1 VTPLYEPNS
10 NYLKTFPLLSFYF
23 YLLSCLIIILAT
35 QSVSMAL
42 NYIWIAFFLIGF
54 LVALGQ
60 LIFAGNTQIF
70 NDLVNSVFSNAKTGF
85 EISLGLTGALTV
97 WMGLLKVG
105 EKGGVVSI
113 LGRFMGPLFEKIF
126 PGLPK
131 GHPAYGSIMLNISA
145 NMLGLDNAATPLG
158 LKAMKEL
165 QEVNPDKETASNAQ
179 IMFLVLN
186 AAGFTI
192 IPVSIIVYRTQL
204 GAVNPAD
211 IFIPIMIST
220 FAASLTGMISVAI
233 IQKINL
239 FDKVILAYLGGLT
252 AIIIGIIFYFSRLPK
267 EQIST
272 ISTFSANFILMSI
285 IVLFIVLAFVKKVNV
300 YDSFIEGAKDGF
312 NTAIRIIP
320 FLVAILVA
328 IGIFRASGALD
339 FLISGI
345 AKFFDWLGI
354 DTQFTGALPVAFMK
368 PLSGSGAR
376 GLMIDAM
383 KSNGPDSFIGRL
395 SCTLQGTTDTTFY
408 IIAVYFGSVG
418 IKNTRYSIGCGLLAD
433 LAGFVTAIFVAYLF
447 FT

>member
-1 VTPLYEPNS
+1 
-10 NYLKTFPLLSFYF
+10 
-23 YLLSCLIIILAT
+23 
-35 QSVSMAL
+35 MAL

-70 NDLVNSVFSNAKTGF
+70 NDLVNSVFLNAKTGF

-113 LGRFMGPLFEKIF
+113 LGRIMGPLFEKIF

-158 LKAMKEL
+158 LKAMKEM
-165 QEVNPDKETASNAQ
+165 QEVNPDKDTASNAQ

-192 IPVSIIVYRTQL
+192 IPVTIIVYRTQL

-211 IFIPIMIST
+211 IFIPILIST
-220 FAASLTGMISVAI
+220 FAASITGMISVAI

-239 FDKVILAYLGGLT
+239 FDKVILSYLGGLT
-252 AIIIGIIFYFSRLPK
+252 AIIVGIIFYFSKLPK
-267 EQIST
+267 EQISN
-272 ISTFSANFILMSI
+272 ISTFTANFILILI
-285 IVLFIVLAFVKKVNV
+285 IVVFIVLAFVKKVNV

-328 IGIFRASGALD
+328 IGIFRASGAMD

-345 AKFFDWLGI
+345 AKFFAWLGV

-383 KSNGPDSFIGRL
+383 KTNGPDSFIGRL
-395 SCTLQGTTDTTFY
+395 SCTMQGTTDTTFY

-433 LAGFVTAIFVAYLF
+433 IAGFVTAIFVAYLF

>member
-1 VTPLYEPNS
+1 
-10 NYLKTFPLLSFYF
+10 
-23 YLLSCLIIILAT
+23 
-35 QSVSMAL
+35 MAL
-42 NYIWIAFFLIGF
+42 NYIWIGFFIIGF
-54 LVALGQ
+54 LAALGQ

-70 NDLVNSVFSNAKTGF
+70 NELVNSVFLNAKSGF
-85 EISLGLTGALTV
+85 EISLGLTGALTL

-105 EKGGVVSI
+105 EKGGVIAI
-113 LGRFMGPLFEKIF
+113 LGRLIGPLFEKLF

-145 NMLGLDNAATPLG
+145 NMLGLDNAATPVG
-158 LKAMKEL
+158 LKAMKEM
-165 QEVNPDKETASNAQ
+165 QDANPDKETASNAQ

-186 AAGFTI
+186 AAGLTI

-204 GAVNPAD
+204 GAANPAD
-211 IFIPIMIST
+211 IFIPILIST
-220 FAASLTGMISVAI
+220 FAASVTGMISVAI

-239 FDKVILAYLGGLT
+239 FDKVILAYLGGLS
-252 AIIIGIIFYFSRLPK
+252 AIIAGIIIYFSHLPK
-267 EQIST
+267 EQISS

-285 IVLFIVLAFVKKVNV
+285 IILFIVLAFIKKVNV
-300 YDSFIEGAKDGF
+300 YDAFIEGAKEGF
-312 NTAIRIIP
+312 NTSIRIIP

-328 IGIFRASGALD
+328 IGIFRASGAMD
-339 FLISGI
+339 FIISGI
-345 AKFFDWLGI
+345 EKFFALLGI

-368 PLSGSGAR
+368 PLSGTGAR

-383 KSNGPDSFIGRL
+383 RTFGPDSFIGRL

-408 IIAVYFGSVG
+408 IVAVYFGSVG

-433 LAGFVTAIFVAYLF
+433 LAGFTAAIFVAYLF

>member
-1 VTPLYEPNS
+1 
-10 NYLKTFPLLSFYF
+10 
-23 YLLSCLIIILAT
+23 
-35 QSVSMAL
+35 MAL

-54 LVALGQ
+54 IVALGQ

-70 NDLVNSVFSNAKTGF
+70 NDMINAVFSNAKTGF
-85 EISLGLTGALTV
+85 EISLGLTGALTL

-105 EKGGVVSI
+105 EKGGVVAI
-113 LGRFMGPLFEKIF
+113 LGRLIGPLFEKLF

-145 NMLGLDNAATPLG
+145 NMLGLDNAATPVG
-158 LKAMKEL
+158 LKAMKEMH
-165 QEVNPDKETASNAQ
+165 EVNPDKETASNAQ

-186 AAGFTI
+186 AAGLTI

-211 IFIPIMIST
+211 IFIPILIST

-239 FDKVILAYLGGLT
+239 FDKVILAYLGGLIV
-252 AIIIGIIFYFSRLPK
+252 IITGIFFYFSGLPK

-272 ISTFSANFILMSI
+272 ISTFASNFILMSI
-285 IVLFIVLAFVKKVNV
+285 IVVFIVLAFIKKVNV
-300 YDSFIEGAKDGF
+300 YDAFIEGAKEGF
-312 NTAIRIIP
+312 NIAIKIIP

-328 IGIFRASGALD
+328 IGFFRASGSMD
-339 FLISGI
+339 FIIAGI
-345 AKFFDWLGI
+345 AKFFAWLGI
-354 DTQFTGALPVAFMK
+354 DTQFTAALPVAFMK
-368 PLSGSGAR
+368 PLSGNGAR

-383 KSNGPDSFIGRL
+383 TTYGPDSFIGRL
-395 SCTLQGTTDTTFY
+395 ACTMQGTTDTTFY
-408 IIAVYFGSVG
+408 IVAVYFGSVG

-433 LAGFVTAIFVAYLF
+433 LAGFTTAIFVAYLF